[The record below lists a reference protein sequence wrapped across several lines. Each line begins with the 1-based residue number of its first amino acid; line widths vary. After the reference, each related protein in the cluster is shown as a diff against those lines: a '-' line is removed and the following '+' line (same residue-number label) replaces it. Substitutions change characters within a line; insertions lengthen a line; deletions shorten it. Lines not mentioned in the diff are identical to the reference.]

1 MDVEQIEEILSK
13 TKDTDLMILKSRYF
27 AEKQLL
33 MTQSKRSSIE
43 RLSKIK
49 TQIESYL
56 LIVSRKSC
64 LCKKNE
70 LDN

>member
-1 MDVEQIEEILSK
+1 MDIEQIEEILSK

-43 RLSKIK
+43 RFSKIK

-56 LIVSRKSC
+56 LIVSRESC
-64 LCKKNE
+64 LCKKE
-70 LDN
+70 

>member
-1 MDVEQIEEILSK
+1 MDIEQIEEILSK
-13 TKDTDLMILKSRYF
+13 TKDADLLILKSRYF

-43 RLSKIK
+43 RFSKIK

-56 LIVSRKSC
+56 LIVSRESC
-64 LCKKNE
+64 LCKKE
-70 LDN
+70 